1 MVFRWLKS
9 EQRDRRRKIRLDR
22 KHLEVRTRHFL
33 KSYLKA
39 DEKQKPQFYRV
50 VEEASKKCQPA
61 ISGMPSS
68 ELGDARIAEAAS
80 DAAMKT
86 VLALQEQGALK
97 KNAPNFVTDAFATV
111 GIAYHRAAGL
121 YTKDQEMQELGTAAV
136 HLLTMATS
144 YMMASEE

>member
-1 MVFRWLKS
+1 MVFGWLNS

-22 KHLEVRTRHFL
+22 KHLEVRARHFL

-39 DEKQKPQFYRV
+39 DEKQKAQYYRA

-86 VLALQEQGALK
+86 VLALQAQGASM
-97 KNAPNFVTDAFATV
+97 KNAPNFVADAFATV
-111 GIAYHRAAGL
+111 AVAYHRAAGV
-121 YTKDQEMQELGTAAV
+121 YTKNVEMQELGTAAV

-144 YMMASEE
+144 YMMAHEE

>member
-1 MVFRWLKS
+1 MVFGWLKS

-22 KHLEVRTRHFL
+22 KHLEVRARHFL

-39 DEKQKPQFYRV
+39 DEKQKPQYYRA

-86 VLALQEQGALK
+86 VLALQAQGASI
-97 KNAPNFVTDAFATV
+97 KNAPNFVADAFATV
-111 GIAYHRAAGL
+111 AVAYHRAAGV
-121 YTKDQEMQELGTAAV
+121 YTKDVEMQELGTAAV

-144 YMMASEE
+144 YMMANEE